1 MSGSWVPA
9 VCRSAGCKCGC
20 GIHAGKNYLK
30 RSDCADCCFSDYCPA
45 ELLICLHVVPILTEP
60 AHVRVVDHH
69 PDQQM
74 NLELR
79 GVRGEQRLRRMRL
92 HRQNLMT
99 LVRAWIRM
107 QEVRWPLQSLVRP
120 EPVGLLWSV
129 RSVWSLWLR
138 FGRQTPV
145 NLRLLRARTLMFVV
159 RGGCVRSVVCAA
171 RLGVSRRVTRR
182 LSRWKLLGRSRRIG
196 HRIDLSGSWRTLS
209 HRLACDISAVTS
221 WILLTMMVVSREVTV
236 AVSREVTVGVSREAT
251 VVATAGIAVVT
262 EVIVVVVAVDGRT
275 VMVIRGGVD
284 SRGVVMSQRV
294 TRTAHRRARLVV
306 SRG

>member
-1 MSGSWVPA
+1 M
-9 VCRSAGCKCGC
+9 
-20 GIHAGKNYLK
+20 
-30 RSDCADCCFSDYCPA
+30 
-45 ELLICLHVVPILTEP
+45 
-60 AHVRVVDHH
+60 
-69 PDQQM
+69 
-74 NLELR
+74 
-79 GVRGEQRLRRMRL
+79 

-120 EPVGLLWSV
+120 ESVGFLWSV

-138 FGRQTPV
+138 FGRQTRV

-196 HRIDLSGSWRTLS
+196 HRIVLSGSWRTLS
-209 HRLACDISAVTS
+209 RRLACDISALTS
-221 WILLTMMVVSREVTV
+221 WILLTMMAVSLEVTV
-236 AVSREVTVGVSREAT
+236 
-251 VVATAGIAVVT
+251 VVTAGIAVVT

-294 TRTAHRRARLVV
+294 TKTAHRQARLVV

>member
-1 MSGSWVPA
+1 MPA

-74 NLELR
+74 NPELR

-99 LVRAWIRM
+99 LVRVWIRM

-129 RSVWSLWLR
+129 RSVWSLWQR

-196 HRIDLSGSWRTLS
+196 HRIVLSGSWRTLS
-209 HRLACDISAVTS
+209 RRLACDISALTS
-221 WILLTMMVVSREVTV
+221 WILLTMM
-236 AVSREVTVGVSREAT
+236 AVSREVTAVAT
-251 VVATAGIAVVT
+251 VVVTAGIAGIAVVT

-294 TRTAHRRARLVV
+294 TKTAHRQARLVV

>member
-1 MSGSWVPA
+1 
-9 VCRSAGCKCGC
+9 
-20 GIHAGKNYLK
+20 
-30 RSDCADCCFSDYCPA
+30 
-45 ELLICLHVVPILTEP
+45 
-60 AHVRVVDHH
+60 
-69 PDQQM
+69 M
-74 NLELR
+74 NPELR

-138 FGRQTPV
+138 FVRQTPV

-196 HRIDLSGSWRTLS
+196 HRIVLSGSWRTLS
-209 HRLACDISAVTS
+209 RRLACDISALTS
-221 WILLTMMVVSREVTV
+221 WILLTMMAVSLEVT
-236 AVSREVTVGVSREAT
+236 AVAT
-251 VVATAGIAVVT
+251 VVVTAGIAVVT

-294 TRTAHRRARLVV
+294 TKTAHRQARLVV